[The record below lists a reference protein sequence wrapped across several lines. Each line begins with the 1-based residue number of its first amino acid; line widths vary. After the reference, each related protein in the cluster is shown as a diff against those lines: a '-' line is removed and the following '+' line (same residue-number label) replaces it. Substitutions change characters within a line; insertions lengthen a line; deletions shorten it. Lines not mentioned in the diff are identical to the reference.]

1 MKPTTQ
7 IKHLSLLSPDGG
19 TLAGDRLETGFDGLH
34 GAAGV
39 AGHALKEEQSGL
51 LVEDCVWTATSVTC
65 DVLLDVPSKN
75 IFNMFLLEFSLHDEL
90 IVSIYGTTGTQLSK
104 QEGE

>member
-1 MKPTTQ
+1 MGTL
-7 IKHLSLLSPDGG
+7 IENYLSLLSPDGG

-51 LVEDCVWTATSVTC
+51 LV
-65 DVLLDVPSKN
+65 
-75 IFNMFLLEFSLHDEL
+75 
-90 IVSIYGTTGTQLSK
+90 
-104 QEGE
+104 

>member
-1 MKPTTQ
+1 MGNL
-7 IKHLSLLSPDGG
+7 IENYLSLLSPDGG

-65 DVLLDVPSKN
+65 DILLDVPAMQYSKYT
-75 IFNMFLLEFSLHDEL
+75 FN
-90 IVSIYGTTGTQLSK
+90 
-104 QEGE
+104 